1 MLIQIRFLIIPKISW
16 GPSLP
21 LFPFP
26 LTLETLCCVLNGQTY
41 IQKIWGGGEGWEIQS
56 FAKTQKQNE
65 NIELNLWTVLYQD
78 HS

>member
-1 MLIQIRFLIIPKISW
+1 M
-16 GPSLP
+16 
-21 LFPFP
+21 
-26 LTLETLCCVLNGQTY
+26 
-41 IQKIWGGGEGWEIQS
+41 GGGEVWEIQS